1 MIIHMELFKSRN
13 YIISILMADDNTINT
28 AVNQLV
34 DQLQNN
40 TMNLKKKEDSELPLD
55 QENLEKFLL
64 QYSGKLI
71 KGSVDW

>member
-1 MIIHMELFKSRN
+1 MELFKSRN

-40 TMNLKKKEDSELPLD
+40 TMNLL
-55 QENLEKFLL
+55 
-64 QYSGKLI
+64 
-71 KGSVDW
+71 